1 MLWNFHSVLK
11 CSVLKCS
18 VLGVGLLAL
27 FALDIQ
33 GRTNAH
39 AQEAKGLLAGAAKR
53 EITPQEP
60 VPMWGYGARHAD
72 LSTGTM
78 DPLLATA
85 LVIES
90 KGVKVAIVGTD
101 LGRAPVEV
109 SLQKIRNAI
118 RDQAGIDVSLIAGS
132 HTHHGPVLELTDR
145 PGRGKGRFDSAVRY
159 GLYLE
164 QQIIETILE
173 ADRALEPV
181 SIQVGS
187 TELDNFNRNRHS
199 KREPV
204 PVDRTLS
211 VLRLMA
217 VNEDRTVAT
226 LFNFAAHPTSLPTE
240 KYEFSADFVGGAR
253 EVIEKELGGIAV
265 FMQSAAGDLSTNR
278 GPYGD
283 HMDYGKALGKKVVAL
298 AQTLEPNPIKVPT
311 IQSHEQ
317 QFQFES
323 RTNFKNPLVQGAYSV
338 AFFPELV
345 TNFIDEYKDGIKPRL
360 TVVTIHRDIAF
371 VGVSGEFF
379 CQHAIRLRERSRVA
393 HLFFFGYCNGY
404 HQYFPTIEA
413 ADEGG
418 YGADTLVAPAELGS
432 GETMMDQ
439 ALMKLYELRS
449 KAGTTTKKP

>member
-1 MLWNFHSVLK
+1 MLRNCHSVLK
-11 CSVLKCS
+11 GSV
-18 VLGVGLLAL
+18 VGVVLLAL

-39 AQEAKGLLAGAAKR
+39 AQETKRLLAGAAKR
-53 EITPQEP
+53 DITPKEP

-78 DPLLATA
+78 DPLFATA

-90 KGVKVAIVGTD
+90 KGIKVAIVGTD

-109 SLQKIRNAI
+109 SLQRIRTAI
-118 RDQAGIDVSLIAGS
+118 RDQAGIHVSLIAGS

-145 PGRGKGRFDSAVRY
+145 PGRGKGRFDAAVRY
-159 GLYLE
+159 GQYLE
-164 QQIIETILE
+164 QQLIETILE

-187 TELDNFNRNRHS
+187 TELNNFNRNRHS
-199 KREPV
+199 KREPI

-217 VNEDRTVAT
+217 VNEGRTVAT

-240 KYEFSADFVGGAR
+240 NYEFSADFVGGAR
-253 EVIEKELGGIAV
+253 EVIEKELEGIAV
-265 FMQSAAGDLSTNR
+265 FMQGAAGDLSTNR

-283 HMDYGKALGKKVVAL
+283 HKDYGRALGKKVVAL
-298 AQTLEPNPIKVPT
+298 AQSLESHPVKAPT
-311 IQSHEQ
+311 IQFHEQ
-317 QFQFES
+317 QFQFAS

-360 TVVTIHRDIAF
+360 TVVSIHRDIAF

-379 CQHAIRLRERSRVA
+379 CQHAIRLRERSRIP

-418 YGADTLVAPAELGS
+418 YGADTLVAPAEVGS
-432 GETMMDQ
+432 GEKIMDQ

-449 KAGTTTKKP
+449 KVGPTTKKP